1 MITVDSVRL
10 KYCSEMPSCGTTPY
24 SKKSSEMPS
33 CGTTPYSKNSTVIP
47 ILVMHKSLHKGIK
60 IQNVQLNRI
69 DMKIS
74 N

>member
-10 KYCSEMPSCGTTPY
+10 KSCSEMPSCGTA
-24 SKKSSEMPS
+24 
-33 CGTTPYSKNSTVIP
+33 PYSKNSTVIP

-69 DMKIS
+69 VIELQKIC